1 MLQSNLWF
9 CLFRCFCVFVLL
21 VSFPFWSMPHD
32 LPDQAQRRQKL
43 PSSLMY
49 TSFIKP
55 VMQVCH
61 QDNLYKSFL
70 CIHAKLVHV
79 SSFRERWHYQIGWI
93 SGKIPNGLW
102 PPPSF
107 SENYIAIFYSGYG
120 CIYARRYEGQIVW
133 NACTCLLQS
142 VSCFDFSQYNCWK
155 TYPEPWIYSLCINF
169 MLKKPCSKFPN
180 LRH

>member
-1 MLQSNLWF
+1 MFLG
-9 CLFRCFCVFVLL
+9 FVPLM
-21 VSFPFWSMPHD
+21 SFPFWSMPQC
-32 LPDQAQRRQKL
+32 LPDQDQRRQKL

-133 NACTCLLQS
+133 NACTWFSEIGTILKGGGGGQLL
-142 VSCFDFSQYNCWK
+142 FR
-155 TYPEPWIYSLCINF
+155 T
-169 MLKKPCSKFPN
+169 FPKI
-180 LRH
+180 HPIW

>member
-1 MLQSNLWF
+1 MYLSLYLVSLLSLCLQLSTMLQSNLWF

-102 PPPSF
+102 PPPL
-107 SENYIAIFYSGYG
+107 IFGKLCCKLFVMDMVG
-120 CIYARRYEGQIVW
+120 FMEGGIGQIV
-133 NACTCLLQS
+133 S
-142 VSCFDFSQYNCWK
+142 VNTS
-155 TYPEPWIYSLCINF
+155 
-169 MLKKPCSKFPN
+169 
-180 LRH
+180 